1 MKMRTFINIGIA
13 ILMLFVVVAGV
24 CYFSSKQKMARLI
37 DREPVFDE
45 VNLAASDVVWSYET
59 RDMSDEREY
68 PETIV
73 TVQV

>member
-1 MKMRTFINIGIA
+1 
-13 ILMLFVVVAGV
+13 MLLLLVGAARVY
-24 CYFSSKQKMARLI
+24 YFSYKQKLARLI
-37 DREPVFDE
+37 DRAPVFDE
-45 VNLAASDVVWSYET
+45 VNLAESDVVCSNET